1 MPAAEDKAEQ
11 NSSDVE
17 LEDLMPPNSQNH
29 HLLHENNT
37 NNNINNINN
46 SDIEE
51 NDEHEDEEDEDEDEE
66 DGNNEDGDAEDDKE
80 KSTHDEE
87 ENTSQLSSG
96 DEVENN
102 MDEFILVRLA
112 DIRKEVQC
120 PICLG
125 IIRKTR
131 TVMEC
136 LHRFCRE
143 CIDKSMRMGNNECP
157 ACRTHCASRRSLRD
171 DPNYDA
177 LIAAIYPDID
187 QYEEEEM
194 SFQEDEKAR
203 NKQIQ
208 AAIAQTFRR
217 QTEALSK
224 KRKRSQNTYRRKRAN
239 YRSDDEEEANG
250 HDGGKDSSSADER
263 CTEVKSKRLKRWRGQ
278 PSPAGGSGDR
288 GGDVHDDQE
297 VHKEAV
303 VAPVG
308 LVIGSPEMLAW
319 GKGGIRSNTRY
330 ASGAGA
336 NAKHSRSRLARLGDH
351 LRNLTEND
359 NEPEIQV
366 ALISLDQQK
375 SSALTHPFL
384 SVRPALSVSQLCQ
397 FIALQTSLPP
407 ERVEI
412 LAAKGASS
420 KLSSY
425 STLPTQLSSS
435 IEFEACKD
443 DLQVLDSEETLAGL
457 RNACTFARGHLM
469 LAYRQ
474 KEIS

>member
-1 MPAAEDKAEQ
+1 MPAAEHTAEQ
-11 NSSDVE
+11 LSSDTPSQ
-17 LEDLMPPNSQNH
+17 DL
-29 HLLHENNT
+29 LT
-37 NNNINNINN
+37 TTNNINNNNN
-46 SDIEE
+46 SGGFEVNDQHEHE
-51 NDEHEDEEDEDEDEE
+51 HEHDNDNDNDEEEEEEEDEEEEDEDDI
-66 DGNNEDGDAEDDKE
+66 EDDEDKQ

-96 DEVENN
+96 DELENN

-239 YRSDDEEEANG
+239 YKSEDEEEANG
-250 HDGGKDSSSADER
+250 HEGGKDSSSADER
-263 CTEVKSKRLKRWRGQ
+263 CTEVKSKRVKRWRGH

-288 GGDVHDDQE
+288 GGDEHDDQE

-319 GKGGIRSNTRY
+319 GKGGIRSNTRHS
-330 ASGAGA
+330 SGAGG
-336 NAKHSRSRLARLGDH
+336 NAKHSRNRLARLGDH
-351 LRNLTEND
+351 LRNLAESD
-359 NEPEIQV
+359 HEPEIQV

-375 SSALTHPFL
+375 ASALSHPYL

-397 FIALQTSLPP
+397 FIALQTSLPT
-407 ERVEI
+407 EKVEI
-412 LAAKGASS
+412 LAAKGPSS
-420 KLSSY
+420 KLSAY
-425 STLPTQLSSS
+425 SSS
-435 IEFEACKD
+435 FDFEVCKD
-443 DLQVLDSEETLAGL
+443 DLKVVDAEETLGRL
-457 RNACTFARGHLM
+457 RDACPFARGHLI

-474 KEIS
+474 KEAS